1 MTIRGHRKK
10 EVQNAVSDFDMNLD
24 ELNDLFDSDLDDD
37 ESGAGNKKKEK
48 KSKAPWV
55 ISLVAIAAIGGIFAK
70 GLINSE
76 PPPPPEPKAPEN
88 IQVEL
93 VNLQQ
98 VAWADNICQA
108 ITQYNTNDYLLRP
121 SGKPTNPLKLRSI
134 ITSNIEK
141 NRQRLTEITRTIEG
155 IPEKSLGQ
163 AHQMAGDTTPA
174 DNNLK
179 VSDGVDEKVGAM
191 NRAIVSSYQG
201 YNSALDKVAG
211 DLNKVADYNF
221 NGMRDGIEQA
231 RNQLGDL
238 SNQLFGELSTVFN
251 DESFDNLATM
261 EAVSELESCNG
272 SVINGEQL
280 KKERGKD
287 LDFMHRVRDITI
299 KKRCEQFMESTQQ
312 STDEKVEQ
320 WRQTCQEELSSIV
333 INDTD
338 PLTKSKLDMQEDARI
353 IPKVPEQ
360 EDESGT
366 SQSPSAS
373 PSEESKSSDD
383 KGSSSSSSE
392 TSSSSTKSHSSKK
405 SSEKTSSTKSSPDVP
420 PAPKLG

>member
-1 MTIRGHRKK
+1 
-10 EVQNAVSDFDMNLD
+10 MNLD

-37 ESGAGNKKKEK
+37 EGGAGNKKKEK
-48 KSKAPWV
+48 KSKAPWI

-70 GLINSE
+70 GLTNSE

-141 NRQRLTEITRTIEG
+141 NRQRLTEITHTIESV
-155 IPEKSLGQ
+155 PEKSLGQ
-163 AHQMAGDTTPA
+163 AHQMADDTTPA

-179 VSDGVDEKVGAM
+179 VSDGVDEKVDAM

-287 LDFMHRVRDITI
+287 LDFIHRVRDITI
-299 KKRCEQFMESTQQ
+299 KKRCEQFMEPTQQ

-320 WRQTCQEELSSIV
+320 WRQTCQEAISSIV

-360 EDESGT
+360 SEEGSA

-373 PSEESKSSDD
+373 PSEESESSDSE
-383 KGSSSSSSE
+383 GSSSSSSG
-392 TSSSSTKSHSSKK
+392 TSSSSTKSSS
-405 SSEKTSSTKSSPDVP
+405 SKTSSTTPSSTESSPDVP